1 MCGGKSQTVQQTTIP
16 PEVMARYN
24 AVNLRAEDVAK
35 QPFQRYGGEFVAP
48 LTATQQAGIGNV
60 NQSAGLAQGAFNQAQ
75 GIQQSAYNQ
84 ASPYLQQASQA
95 ANTGYGQA
103 SNQFGQAGGYLTNA
117 ASQGQ
122 IYGGEAYQPIAGA
135 LSATQPYMQ
144 QATGLVTGGLG
155 AAAPM
160 MGAAEGY
167 LGGGTQA
174 IGPQEFGQAQINK
187 YMSPYMR
194 NVVEAQQ
201 ALQLQE
207 NAAQRNALNAQA
219 IGAGAFG
226 GDRAGISQANLARQQ
241 SLANQATLGG
251 LLQQGYGQAANMF
264 QQQQGVNLAAAQ
276 ANRAAQQFGS
286 QQAANLAQQRYAQ
299 QMGAGQQLAA
309 LGQQQFGQNIGA
321 GQALAGLG
329 QQMYQQ
335 GLGASQA
342 AQGLGSA
349 QYGMGAQQAGLMQ
362 GLGQAQFGMQS
373 QQAMNLANLG
383 AQQQAAALQGAQAQ
397 IGAGTLEQQTKQA
410 EDTARYNEFLQER
423 GFPYQVAQFLANIA
437 MGTGALSGS
446 TTTTTSPNA
455 FFSDRRLKKDIK
467 EIGET
472 HDGLPIYSFKYKGGD
487 DQPRIGVMAD
497 EAREK
502 HPDAVK
508 RVGGVDAVDY
518 EKIANRASEG
528 GGVMPHRAGEGFAE
542 GGHVSPEDLSAILAM
557 QRQFLGPYA
566 QGGLYGQSSQN
577 LPGGKGVVPLASLP
591 VARPPKHAAPPRQQE
606 GGISQAVN
614 LYDKA
619 EGIYQRGKKAY
630 AGLNPPKKDPQP
642 SAENNK
648 EPSGGVKPQDS
659 NNEKPNM
666 KVASVDMDSITP
678 RDEDIYVP
686 TLYAARGGVVPHKA
700 KGGTLQE
707 KVLPYQ
713 SEDPYGVEAVNEAE
727 SGEKYDLLGEDEG
740 KKSGSSG
747 GKGGNP
753 AIKLGLKA
761 AALGA
766 NFIPGVGPFLSAGLS
781 GASSLFN
788 EGGTVR
794 PAYQQGGVRPEMSD
808 EEYAIR
814 TAAAETTGD
823 PDETRGIAH
832 VIHNRLKSGTYG
844 NTYKDVVLA
853 PKQFEPWATKNNNP
867 MNISPEDPR
876 YKAAQSAFS
885 DIQQGNFDPRFEN
898 VQNFW
903 GPRSQ
908 YALGRQAPTWGRVG
922 GLDLGGTRFH
932 TLDEVAQSRADI
944 EPREFTGVVPR
955 RAGAGGIEGEIKAR
969 YSPDGQPRRQVAGA
983 QYDRDTGKSYIDG
996 EPVKEGLAAY
1006 LPTNYRTGKQFESV
1020 GDYLTD
1026 RQFIRPVLAGL
1037 AGMAQSKSR
1046 FAVPAILEGLGAA
1059 AMADVSGEKT
1069 QQEIAESQSREAV
1082 QLSQAANNAVFQIG
1096 PDTWAVRLK
1105 NGQPKLLADWILT
1118 QEELAGGETSALLAK
1133 QIYAR
1138 KSGQQPGSTTSAAGS
1153 AGQAGSGATTGA
1165 IKDRSAGIT
1174 LPAFVTYDDQ
1184 TRKQATSDLQS
1195 GQSSRAFKDNA
1206 ANQRTLITNT
1216 ANAAYDLSPVLTGMS
1231 QNVASTLANTAPGT
1245 AGAGFDWA
1253 ATGTA
1258 VFNSLARNFGL
1269 KDANGSPITFG
1280 PQDEQRDLSRK
1291 YQALIAT
1298 MASKGAGGNTLGAL
1312 QTMYEA
1318 MPQPN
1323 MAPGAQAKLA
1333 AELTVFNKKDIH
1345 RADFLNKY
1353 DKDSYDTPAR
1363 ANAEFERTNGPKYL
1377 AAVDIIKDF
1386 IQYQPKAYIAMTRG
1400 EISPEETEKYFKMYA
1415 EKRGKKYYPGMSTL
1429 IYGGQ

>member
-122 IYGGEAYQPIAGA
+122 IYGGQAYQPIAGA

-309 LGQQQFGQNIGA
+309 LGQQQFAQNIGA
-321 GQALAGLG
+321 GQAMAGLG

-397 IGAGTLEQQTKQA
+397 IGAGTLEQQTRQA
-410 EDTARYNEFLQER
+410 ENTARYNEFLQER
-423 GFPYQVAQFLANIA
+423 GYPFQVAQFLANIA

-446 TTTTTSPNA
+446 TTTTTQPQPWMG
-455 FFSDRRLKKDIK
+455 SDRRLKKDIK

-472 HDGLPIYSFKYKGGD
+472 HDGLPIYSFKYKQGD
-487 DQPRIGVMAD
+487 DLPRIGVMAD

-542 GGHVSPEDLSAILAM
+542 GGHVSAEDLAAILAM
-557 QRQFLGPYA
+557 QKQFLGPYA
-566 QGGLYGQSSQN
+566 QGGLYSQSAQN

-591 VARPPKHAAPPRQQE
+591 VARPPKHAAPPRQQD
-606 GGISQAVN
+606 GGLSQAVN

-630 AGLNPPKKDPQP
+630 AGLNPQKKDAPPSDQNKKDQP
-642 SAENNK
+642 SD
-648 EPSGGVKPQDS
+648 VKPQ
-659 NNEKPNM
+659 NTNTGETNQKI
-666 KVASVDMDSITP
+666 VSVDMGSITP
-678 RDEDIYVP
+678 RDEDIFVP
-686 TLYAARGGVVPHKA
+686 SEYAARGGVVPHKS

-747 GKGGNP
+747 GKSGNP

-761 AALGA
+761 AAMGA
-766 NFIPGVGPFLSAGLS
+766 NLIPGVGPFISAGLS

-844 NTYKDVVLA
+844 NTYKDVVLS
-853 PKQFEPWATKNNNP
+853 PNQFEPWRTKNNNP
-867 MNISPEDPR
+867 MNISTDDPR
-876 YKAAQSAFS
+876 YKESAAAFS
-885 DIQQGNFDPRFEN
+885 DIKQGNFDPRFEN

-1046 FAVPAILEGLGAA
+1046 FAVPAVLEGLGAA
-1059 AMADVSGEKT
+1059 AATDMLAEKG
-1069 QQEIAESQSREAV
+1069 QQEIAESQAREA
-1082 QLSQAANNAVFQIG
+1082 LSLAETRNKSIVPLG
-1096 PDTWAVRLK
+1096 STYLLYLK
-1105 NGQPKLLADWILT
+1105 GGGQKLLEDWILT
-1118 QEELAGGETSALLAK
+1118 QEELEGGSSTAEIARQLYQRKTGSSQLPSANK
-1133 QIYAR
+1133 
-1138 KSGQQPGSTTSAAGS
+1138 
-1153 AGQAGSGATTGA
+1153 TGA
-1165 IKDRSAGIT
+1165 GTGTEPPKSRGADIP
-1174 LPAFVTYDDQ
+1174 LPDFVGYDDQ
-1184 TRKQATSDLQS
+1184 TLKAARSDLQS
-1195 GQSSRAFKDNA
+1195 GQSSAKYKEDAQAERGRIKQNA
-1206 ANQRTLITNT
+1206 NY
-1216 ANAAYDLSPVLTGMS
+1216 AYQIQPFVNGMA
-1231 QNVASTLANTAPGT
+1231 QNVAETISKPGGGLGQPGKGFDFFANAVDFGNTVARTLNLKDKDGNIYSFGAQDKEKQLSEKYRALIAAAQTSG
-1245 AGAGFDWA
+1245 AGAG
-1253 ATGTA
+1253 
-1258 VFNSLARNFGL
+1258 
-1269 KDANGSPITFG
+1269 
-1280 PQDEQRDLSRK
+1280 
-1291 YQALIAT
+1291 
-1298 MASKGAGGNTLGAL
+1298 TLGAL
-1312 QTMYEA
+1312 ERMYA
-1318 MPQPN
+1318 AIPSGT
-1323 MAPGAQAKLA
+1323 MAPEAQTKLS
-1333 AELTVFNKKDIH
+1333 AELLVNLKKDQQ
-1345 RADFLNKY
+1345 ADRFATRY
-1353 DKDSYDTPAR
+1353 DKDSYGSPANAR
-1363 ANAEFERTNGPKYL
+1363 AEFERVNSKRYEVAT
-1377 AAVDIIKDF
+1377 AVISDF
-1386 IQYQPKAYIAMTRG
+1386 MLHAPNVFLGLSKGKIP
-1400 EISPEETEKYFKMYA
+1400 PEQVEQMFKEYT
-1415 EKRGKKYYPGMSTL
+1415 KRRNLPYYPGMTS
-1429 IYGGQ
+1429 IIIPGQ